1 MIKELFFAQ
10 RKQSM
15 WKKLSSELRWT
26 EEMLTHY
33 ADKVDWQSISS
44 NNKVVWTKSLIHKFT
59 DKLNW
64 EELSKNDAPT
74 LVRPI
79 ELQASACRPSKTNSI
94 RRDEKTGH
102 INWTPMFVEEMKEYL
117 DWEKLFK
124 IASCE
129 EQEYLLNKYFK
140 YITRVKFSEFRWN
153 RFPQFKKY
161 VDEHWVERASE
172 ILGYAIRKN

>member
-74 LVRPI
+74 LVHP
-79 ELQASACRPSKTNSI
+79 ELVRVFVLDWHW
-94 RRDEKTGH
+94 DEKTGH
-102 INWTPMFVEEMKEYL
+102 INWTPMFVEEMEEYL
-117 DWEKLFK
+117 E
-124 IASCE
+124 
-129 EQEYLLNKYFK
+129 
-140 YITRVKFSEFRWN
+140 
-153 RFPQFKKY
+153 
-161 VDEHWVERASE
+161 
-172 ILGYAIRKN
+172 

>member
-1 MIKELFFAQ
+1 MQTRLIG
-10 RKQSM
+10 R
-15 WKKLSSELRWT
+15 
-26 EEMLTHY
+26 
-33 ADKVDWQSISS
+33 VISS

-74 LVRPI
+74 LVHP
-79 ELQASACRPSKTNSI
+79 ELVRVFVLDWHW
-94 RRDEKTGH
+94 DEKTGH

-140 YITRVKFSEFRWN
+140 YISRVKFNF
-153 RFPQFKKY
+153 
-161 VDEHWVERASE
+161 
-172 ILGYAIRKN
+172 

>member
-74 LVRPI
+74 LVRP
-79 ELQASACRPSKTNSI
+79 ELVRVFVLDWHW
-94 RRDEKTGH
+94 DEKTGH